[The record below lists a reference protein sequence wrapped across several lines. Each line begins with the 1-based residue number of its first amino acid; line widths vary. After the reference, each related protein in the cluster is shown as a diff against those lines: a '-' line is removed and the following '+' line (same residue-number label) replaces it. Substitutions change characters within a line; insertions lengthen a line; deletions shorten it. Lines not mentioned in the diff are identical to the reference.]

1 MRYAGR
7 PDLVGGR
14 VGVAEAVLDV
24 QPVRWLRPVW
34 KVDLDRPCPE
44 LRVSLFSAARGREV
58 STERDVWK
66 HLDYSEPRVS
76 NKSAPEHY
84 VCVAEAAQ
92 ASVVRH

>member
-1 MRYAGR
+1 MSRTSRVGNELR
-7 PDLVGGR
+7 PDLT
-14 VGVAEAVLDV
+14 
-24 QPVRWLRPVW
+24 W
-34 KVDLDRPCPE
+34 E